1 MRGGTDRSYGVHVAR
16 LAGLPK
22 KVLERADEL
31 LREYDH
37 YKDALTVGGELPH
50 GTAGAVPA
58 GKEVS
63 SSPAREEEAMGSL
76 FANSLSQELL
86 ALDVMSMTPI
96 EAMNALFRLQQEA
109 KKEQGL

>member
-31 LREYDH
+31 LQEYDSH
-37 YKDALTVGGELPH
+37 KGEAAGAAGNSGAPVQPAESA
-50 GTAGAVPA
+50 GTA
-58 GKEVS
+58 
-63 SSPAREEEAMGSL
+63 SL
-76 FANSLSQELL
+76 FASSLTDELL
-86 ALDVMSMTPI
+86 GLDVMSMTPI

-109 KKEQGL
+109 KKEKGM